1 MIDQLKIENF
11 RGFRSL
17 HLQGLKRVNLI
28 VGSNNS
34 GKTSLLEAVASV
46 TSPSTVENLPAMFRL
61 TTKPKQQEQFFRWLI
76 GDGTNICDIKASI
89 EGHEARLSW
98 SRGELPAYPA
108 GYKLRGD
115 IYGLQW
121 GWWKKPIDPYR
132 VATVS
137 VQHRQPEDM
146 VAGFAAAARSKERKN
161 VLENLLAKVDPRI
174 KAAQLDYASEE
185 TFISVDVGL
194 SEFIP
199 LPQAGQGVYRLVG
212 IFSELLGQRPD
223 LCLIDEIENG
233 LHHSVMK
240 QVWAGLAEAAETL
253 DIQIFATTHSHEC
266 LEAAAAAF
274 AERST
279 FELSVIQLYR
289 VDKGVQGRVLGREEI
304 ETGIE
309 ADIELR

>member
-76 GDGTNICDIKASI
+76 ADGASECKI
-89 EGHEARLSW
+89 SALGGHADSVQSW
-98 SRGELPAYPA
+98 S
-108 GYKLRGD
+108 
-115 IYGLQW
+115 
-121 GWWKKPIDPYR
+121 KKPLPR
-132 VATVS
+132 VRYTGHTTLHQLNVGWSHQRDTERHVIPIS